1 MSIKFLGDNQLN
13 QIQNSPNDSPW
24 AKLIAQAEMLD
35 RNKLRQPQGQAP
47 QGTVASNIQQQLL
60 NDQMQAYDKSQ
71 NADAAKAQL
80 LAQLMGSGH
89 IQGMAVGGSA
99 VIPPLS
105 MSKSRYL
112 SGAKQA
118 VQDYLA
124 SEHAPSDAYS
134 EILSSLGGRGM
145 ADGGSAIASPLNTPA
160 PMMGPSPIN
169 PAKPEQ
175 TQTVPL
181 GNSTLSVD
189 DPNKKAKQHDIF
201 QRLIDNSII
210 GAIQGKGSFGESLQ
224 LYSDMFTGKALQGLA
239 EGGEVRRFTEG
250 GSLFEQLQR
259 IKAMMGDAQHAKQ
272 GWTPEAIENYKSA
285 YAPNM
290 QENMSRRNLVPSGQ
304 STPSFEDIAQAQ
316 ARLRAQTGLDITNPD
331 TIRMPPYSERVT
343 IPEAAPSQ
351 GMQTSGNRGF
361 GAAPQGGPAPEYIPA
376 GRPDIAGLLPKEG
389 KVYEGASFEHPTST
403 PRADAAY
410 AQADYAERAA
420 NRGYQP
426 MTKAAADYTAEEAAQ
441 AARFAEAKRAAEKFS
456 GPMKPGALSTNVA
469 DMQAAEQFANQ
480 MINRPES
487 EYQHPELKSK
497 LQGMF
502 GGAEDAAPREWVG
515 KALHMFSGD
524 KGWHAPMQLPDERTA
539 TPGANPTITEQSKA
553 PVKPPITK
561 DNVVAVAKAHN
572 YDKQQSQV
580 LDAIQKEAAL
590 NQTQQAISKT
600 AGEDSTESM
609 YRQLKDADLDYAELA
624 KRISEN
630 EKDLARERK
639 DGTLTS
645 IISGIGAALT
655 EAGNYKQ
662 VGDRVFRPSAAGV
675 IGAGVLGGLGT
686 SEALEK
692 EYRTGISKNLD
703 ALATLQSLKRQSRN
717 DVMDAINAENQ
728 NKMMAQHY
736 GVLEDIAKQK
746 LPGEMALTNAQ
757 TGMYT
762 AHAGAYNRAGAG
774 ASDSAGKPL
783 TQAQR
788 AGIYN
793 AASDDVMKMLTKD
806 NDYLLMSPAD
816 QAALVK
822 TKTEEEYLKRLAKA
836 GSIGSVSQP
845 EPSAVPEVDK
855 WAGYKKVTG

>member
-35 RNKLRQPQGQAP
+35 RNKLRQPQGQVP

-60 NDQMQAYDKSQ
+60 NDQMQVYDKSR

-99 VIPPLS
+99 
-105 MSKSRYL
+105 
-112 SGAKQA
+112 
-118 VQDYLA
+118 
-124 SEHAPSDAYS
+124 
-134 EILSSLGGRGM
+134 
-145 ADGGSAIASPLNTPA
+145 IASPLNTPA

-169 PAKPEQ
+169 PTKPEQ

-224 LYSDMFTGKALQGLA
+224 LYSDMFSGKALQGLA
-239 EGGEVRRFTEG
+239 EGGEIRGYEIG
-250 GSLFEQLQR
+250 GMLNGRNYVGSQR
-259 IKAMMGDAQHAKQ
+259 KA
-272 GWTPEAIENYKSA
+272 
-285 YAPNM
+285 
-290 QENMSRRNLVPSGQ
+290 
-304 STPSFEDIAQAQ
+304 PSFLDAIGGNLEPMFPMPASYTVPDQSQTASNDYSALE
-316 ARLRAQTGLDITNPD
+316 ALRRKQRGESPTPPPEL
-331 TIRMPPYSERVT
+331 TIG
-343 IPEAAPSQ
+343 APFASL
-351 GMQTSGNRGF
+351 GN
-361 GAAPQGGPAPEYIPA
+361 ALQ
-376 GRPDIAGLLPKEG
+376 
-389 KVYEGASFEHPTST
+389 
-403 PRADAAY
+403 
-410 AQADYAERAA
+410 ERAS
-420 NRGYQP
+420 N
-426 MTKAAADYTAEEAAQ
+426 
-441 AARFAEAKRAAEKFS
+441 FKRNIS
-456 GPMKPGALSTNVA
+456 
-469 DMQAAEQFANQ
+469 DMLPDMPSMPNLGSD
-480 MINRPES
+480 N
-487 EYQHPELKSK
+487 
-497 LQGMF
+497 
-502 GGAEDAAPREWVG
+502 
-515 KALHMFSGD
+515 

-736 GVLEDIAKQK
+736 GALEDIAKQK
-746 LPGEMALTNAQ
+746 LPGEMALTKAQ
-757 TGMYT
+757 ADMYT
-762 AHAGAYNRAGAG
+762 QHAGVYGRAGAG
-774 ASDSAGKPL
+774 ATSGLAGERLATTQYNNLISKAQKQLDVLTKAGKMEGDP
-783 TQAQR
+783 
-788 AGIYN
+788 
-793 AASDDVMKMLTKD
+793 
-806 NDYLLMSPAD
+806 
-816 QAALVK
+816 
-822 TKTEEEYLKRLAKA
+822 EYDAV
-836 GSIGSVSQP
+836 VSQIAKYTTALGALTP
-845 EPSAVPEVDK
+845 AGDASQGEVPTPAVATALP
-855 WAGYKKVTG
+855 AGVKVTKRP